1 MASTKEKLGI
11 VGPNG
16 AGKSTLLK
24 TIVAGL
30 LGGVRMWY
38 PTNTMEGG
46 IYVCIFKG
54 T

>member
-1 MASTKEKLGI
+1 MMAGTKEKLGI

-30 LGGVRMWY
+30 GGVRMCQERIPETPWRV
-38 PTNTMEGG
+38 ESGG
-46 IYVCIFKG
+46 L
-54 T
+54 